1 MSDII
6 QQQVLG
12 HFAIRTIDD
21 LSRLSAMLAK
31 SGYFSDSK
39 EAAQCGVKVLAG
51 LELGFPTIASMCGIH
66 IINGKPTL
74 GAHLMA
80 AAVKRSGKY
89 NYRVTRHDNDG
100 CTIAFYEN
108 GEVIGSSSFTREDA
122 IAAGALDGKNAHTWK
137 KFPRNM
143 MFARAMSNG
152 VRWYCPDIFTG
163 SVVYTPDELDEATDE
178 EGNLVQSISVP
189 ATVVES
195 PVETAPQP
203 TTNGN
208 GHPHNERVRSVRTL
222 LGIEA
227 KAVLE
232 WLKTEML
239 VSSPAELETIQV
251 DELVQW
257 MALQWAEK
265 QGMQHN
271 HATDTFNKYVPTMIS
286 QGYTEVDAIGLWM
299 QHIQQQLVQRD
310 LKSVEV
316 KEVHTGFGLS

>member
-1 MSDII
+1 MTDII
-6 QQQVLG
+6 PSQKVMG

-31 SGYFSDSK
+31 SGYFSDSR

-89 NYRVTRHDNDG
+89 NYRVTQHDNNG
-100 CTIAFYEN
+100 CIIAFYEN
-108 GEVIGSSSFTREDA
+108 GEIVGESSFTKQDA
-122 IAAGALDGKNAHTWK
+122 VAAGALDGKNAHTWK

-178 EGNLVQSISVP
+178 EGNLVKSVSEP
-189 ATVVES
+189 VSVQATVVE
-195 PVETAPQP
+195 PPQEKAPQP
-203 TTNGN
+203 TTVN
-208 GHPHNERVRSVRTL
+208 PHNERVKKIRTL
-222 LGIEA
+222 LGIDG

-239 VSSPAELETIQV
+239 VKTPAELETIQV

-257 MALQWAEK
+257 MAVQWAAK

-271 HATDTFNKYVPTMIS
+271 HATNSFNKHLPAMTA
-286 QGYTEVDAIGLWM
+286 QGYEELEAFKQWM
-299 QHIQQQLVQRD
+299 NHVQQQQAI
-310 LKSVEV
+310 EH
-316 KEVHTGFGLS
+316 KELERISG

>member
-1 MSDII
+1 MSDIVP
-6 QQQVLG
+6 QKVMG

-31 SGYFSDSK
+31 SGYFSDSR

-89 NYRVTRHDNDG
+89 NYRVTQHDNNG
-100 CTIAFYEN
+100 CTLAFYEN
-108 GEVIGSSSFTREDA
+108 GEVIGESSFTKQDA
-122 IAAGALDGKNAHTWK
+122 AAAGALDGKNAHTWK

-178 EGNLVQSISVP
+178 EGNLVQSVSVQ
-189 ATVVES
+189 ATVVE
-195 PVETAPQP
+195 PTTPQP

-208 GHPHNERVRSVRTL
+208 GHPHNKRVKKIRKL
-222 LGIEA
+222 LGIDG
-227 KAVLE
+227 KTVLE
-232 WLKTEML
+232 WLQTEML
-239 VSSPAELETIQV
+239 VTSPAELETTQV

-257 MALQWAEK
+257 MGVQWAAK

-271 HATDTFNKYVPTMIS
+271 HATNSFNKHIPAII
-286 QGYTEVDAIGLWM
+286 QEGYIEVDAIG
-299 QHIQQQLVQRD
+299 
-310 LKSVEV
+310 
-316 KEVHTGFGLS
+316 

>member
-1 MSDII
+1 MSDITP
-6 QQQVLG
+6 QKVLG

-89 NYRVTRHDNDG
+89 NYRVTQHDNNG
-100 CTIAFYEN
+100 CIIAFSEN
-108 GEVIGSSSFTREDA
+108 GEMVGESSFTKQDA
-122 IAAGALDGKNAHTWK
+122 VAAGALDGKNAHTWK

-178 EGNLVQSISVP
+178 EGNLVKSVSVQ
-189 ATVVES
+189 ATVVE
-195 PVETAPQP
+195 PTAPQP

-208 GHPHNERVRSVRTL
+208 GHPHNERVRGVRTL
-222 LGIEA
+222 LGIDG

-239 VSSPAELETIQV
+239 VKTPAELETIQV

-257 MALQWAEK
+257 MGVQWAVK
-265 QGMQHN
+265 QGVQHN
-271 HATDTFNKYVPTMIS
+271 HAENSFRKHIPAIILE
-286 QGYTEVDAIGLWM
+286 GYTEVDAIGLWM
-299 QHIQQQLVQRD
+299 EHVQQQAEQ
-310 LKSVEV
+310 KFSVSV
-316 KEVHTGFGLS
+316 G

>member
-1 MSDII
+1 MSDITP
-6 QQQVLG
+6 QKVLG

-89 NYRVTRHDNDG
+89 NYRVTQHDNNG
-100 CTIAFYEN
+100 CVIAFYEN
-108 GEVIGSSSFTREDA
+108 GEMIGESSFTKQDT

-163 SVVYTPDELDEATDE
+163 TVVYTPDELDEATDS
-178 EGNLVQSISVP
+178 EGNLVQSVSVK
-189 ATVVES
+189 AAVEE
-195 PVETAPQP
+195 PFQQKIPQS
-203 TTNGN
+203 TNSS
-208 GHPHNERVRSVRTL
+208 HPHNERVRGVRTL
-222 LGIEA
+222 LGIDG

-232 WLKTEML
+232 LLKTEML
-239 VSSPAELETIQV
+239 VNSPAELDLNQV
-251 DELVQW
+251 DELIESMAVQW
-257 MALQWAEK
+257 AVK

-271 HATDTFNKYVPTMIS
+271 HAFNSFRKHIPAII
-286 QGYTEVDAIGLWM
+286 QEGYTEVDALKLWM
-299 QHIQQQLVQRD
+299 EHVQQQAEQKLSM
-310 LKSVEV
+310 SV
-316 KEVHTGFGLS
+316 G